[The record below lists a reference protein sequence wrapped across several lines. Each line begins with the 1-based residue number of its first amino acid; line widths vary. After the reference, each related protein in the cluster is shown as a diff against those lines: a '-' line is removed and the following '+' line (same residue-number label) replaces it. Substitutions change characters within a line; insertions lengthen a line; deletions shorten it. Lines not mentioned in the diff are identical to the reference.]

1 MKQPI
6 GRSVSSVEKYRKL
19 RRAVDAK
26 DTLAVLINADPD
38 AMASALALR
47 RLFWDKT
54 RKVHIFRINR
64 IERADNRAFI
74 NLLDF
79 RHDHIRS
86 LKKSAITKWVLLDS
100 QPSHNEIFSHY
111 DFDIIIDHHPVS
123 QNLESDF
130 IDIREDYGANASIM
144 TEYIKA
150 ANIKPSP
157 RLATALFYGIKSD
170 TNNFVRET
178 TPSDVIAFRYLYDF
192 VNMNIIKKIE
202 SSELKKK
209 MLPSFKKAIE
219 KFTLLGDMAF
229 FPMGKID
236 HPDTLV
242 VLSDFFLNLAEA
254 SMCLVSGVFEGNLII
269 IFRNAGFRRN
279 VGKLAKDMV
288 GDIGNAG
295 GHSSAARAEI
305 PIGNIDENQ
314 KQDPG
319 YKNFV
324 IKRFKSALS
333 N

>member
-1 MKQPI
+1 MKQSI
-6 GRSVSSVEKYRKL
+6 GKSVSSVEKYRKL
-19 RRAVDAK
+19 RRVVDAK

-54 RKVHIFRINR
+54 RKIHIYRINR
-64 IERADNRAFI
+64 IERADNRAFV

-79 RHDHIRS
+79 RHEHIRS
-86 LKKSAITKWVLLDS
+86 LKKNAITKWALLDS
-100 QPSHNEIFSHY
+100 QPSHNEIFGNY
-111 DFDIIIDHHPVS
+111 AFDIIIDHHPVS
-123 QNLESDF
+123 QELESDF
-130 IDIREDYGANASIM
+130 IDIREEYGANSSIM

-150 ANIKPSP
+150 ADIKPSP

-192 VNMNIIKKIE
+192 VNMSIIKKIE

-209 MLPSFKKAIE
+209 MLPSLKKAIE
-219 KFTLLGDMAF
+219 KFTLVGDTAF

-242 VLSDFFLNLAEA
+242 VLADFFLNLAEA
-254 SMCLVSGVFEGNLII
+254 SMCLVSGIFEENLVV

-279 VGKLAKDMV
+279 VGKLAKEMF
-288 GDIGNAG
+288 GHIGSAG

-305 PIGNIDENQ
+305 SVRNIDSNQ

-319 YKNFV
+319 YKSFV
-324 IKRFKSALS
+324 IKRLKSALS
-333 N
+333 D

>member
-6 GRSVSSVEKYRKL
+6 GKSVSSAEKYRKL
-19 RRAVDAK
+19 RGVIDAE

-54 RKVHIFRINR
+54 RKIHIFRINR
-64 IERADNRAFI
+64 IERADNLAFVK
-74 NLLDF
+74 LLDF

-86 LKKSAITKWVLLDS
+86 LKKSGITKWALLDS
-100 QPSHNEIFSHY
+100 QPSHNEMFSNY
-111 DFDIIIDHHPVS
+111 AFDIIIDHHPVS

-130 IDIREDYGANASIM
+130 IDIREEYGANSTIM

-170 TNNFVRET
+170 TNNFIRPTV
-178 TPSDVIAFRYLYDF
+178 PSDIIAFRYLYDF

-202 SSELKKK
+202 SSEMKKK
-209 MLPSFKKAIE
+209 MLPFLKKAIE
-219 KFTLLGDMAF
+219 KFTLVGDTAVF
-229 FPMGKID
+229 SMGKID

-242 VLSDFFLNLAEA
+242 VIADFFLNLAEA
-254 SMCLVSGVFEGNLII
+254 SMSIVSGVFEENLVI
-269 IFRNAGFRRN
+269 IFRNAGFRRH
-279 VGKLAKDMV
+279 VGKLANEMA
-288 GDIGNAG
+288 GDIGSAG

-305 PIGNIDENQ
+305 PIGNIDSNQ
-314 KQDPG
+314 KQDSG
-319 YKNFV
+319 YRSFI
-324 IKRFKSALS
+324 IKRLKSALS
-333 N
+333 D